1 MALQDKGGCRRNP
14 RLAEKENETRGDR
27 DRYGYLHH
35 YHEVSLHLSR
45 QDYAGTKEQQPIL
58 PDRIMNKQEYET
70 LSAIVEEIRES
81 DEQTDVLVYLLDA
94 VKRMLKD
101 YRQRKIE

>member
-70 LSAIVEEIRES
+70 LSAIDGDKKGVNRHIIRYRTWR
-81 DEQTDVLVYLLDA
+81 D
-94 VKRMLKD
+94 RMNYVNPYPK
-101 YRQRKIE
+101 Y